1 MSQDIL
7 IIAEHEDD
15 KLKRSSL
22 EALVPARRLAEASG
36 GQVVAVLLG
45 RDPGALAAEL
55 ADRGADRAIAASG
68 EHFEPYTPE
77 AYQEALRALIE
88 KEQPRWVLAGH
99 SYRAIDFLPGL
110 AARFD
115 AAVASDCSAL
125 ETGDGEPVWVR
136 QPYDAKLNARVRFRG
151 EPPWFA
157 TTQIG
162 AFPADDLP
170 TGHGGQVESAELHV
184 DAAALKRKV
193 LEIKSTGDKA
203 VNLGAAEVIVAGGR
217 GFNSQEKFQMAHELA
232 ELLGGAVGASRPVCD
247 NEWLPHEYQIGSS
260 GQTVAPKLYIGIGV
274 SGAIQHVVGMRGSG
288 TVVAINKDPEA
299 PIFNEADYWIVGDL
313 FEIVPE
319 LLQAIREAKEQ

>member
-7 IIAEHEDD
+7 IIAEHEDG

-22 EALVPARRLAEASG
+22 EVLVPARLLAQATG
-36 GQVVAVLLG
+36 GKVVAAVLG
-45 RDPGALAAEL
+45 KDPSGPAAEL
-55 ADRGADRAIAASG
+55 ADRGADRILAAAG
-68 EHFEPYTPE
+68 DHFEPYTPE

-99 SYRAIDFLPGL
+99 SYRAIDFVPGL
-110 AARFD
+110 AARFGS
-115 AAVASDCSAL
+115 AVASDCSAL
-125 ETGDGEPVWVR
+125 EVGEEAVWVR
-136 QPYDAKLNARVRFRG
+136 QPYDAKLKARMRFRG

-157 TTQIG
+157 TAQTG

-170 TGHGGQVESAELHV
+170 TGHGGAVEAVELAV
-184 DAAALKRKV
+184 DPGALKRRV
-193 LEIKSTGDKA
+193 IEIKSTGDKA

-217 GFNSQEKFQMAHELA
+217 GFADKDKFRMAHELA
-232 ELLGGAVGASRPVCD
+232 DLLGGAVGASRPVCD

-260 GQTVAPKLYIGIGV
+260 GQTVAPKLYIGIGI

-299 PIFNEADYWIVGDL
+299 PIFNEADYGIVGDL
-313 FEIVPE
+313 FEVVPE
-319 LLQAIREAKEQ
+319 LLKAIREAKEQ